1 MLSGMRCLLQ
11 FVVIDVGKK
20 DMDKLDNK
28 INKFFSNIQ
37 FLSPWLIRLG
47 LGIAFSI
54 HGFSK
59 FPLPPEVLIKYF
71 GFSPFLASFVA
82 LTELGAGLFLIIGG
96 LIKGSIGN
104 LITRTSA
111 LAIAVV
117 MINAF
122 ALGHRDWFITTK
134 LFTSEQIFLLI
145 IALYFLIKGNK

>member
-1 MLSGMRCLLQ
+1 MW
-11 FVVIDVGKK
+11 IKK

-28 INKFFSNIQ
+28 LNKFFSSLQ

-54 HGFSK
+54 HGLSK
-59 FPLPPEVLIKYF
+59 FPLPPEVLIEYF

-104 LITRTSA
+104 LMTRVSA
-111 LAIAVV
+111 LAITIV

-122 ALGHRDWFITTK
+122 ALAHRDWFITTK

-145 IALYFLIKGNK
+145 GGIYFLFSIF